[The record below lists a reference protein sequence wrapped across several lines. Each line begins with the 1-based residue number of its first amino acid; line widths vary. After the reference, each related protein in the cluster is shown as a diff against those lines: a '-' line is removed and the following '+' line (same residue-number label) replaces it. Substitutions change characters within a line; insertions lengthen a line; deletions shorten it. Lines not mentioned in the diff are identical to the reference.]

1 MSKVFELLKAIL
13 FIILGIL
20 IVVDASHLTNFMAVV
35 LGIIIIIFSALQI
48 VTGIIE
54 NIKLVIN
61 GVVGIIIGALIITNA
76 AFIKDLFSIILGV
89 VITLTCINNLLFV
102 NKNIDKKE
110 ATIYRVILII
120 DIIFGILCIVGNIVI
135 PDLVV
140 VFVGLLLFTY
150 GVVELINFFIAGK
163 ENDIENI
170 A

>member
-20 IVVDASHLTNFMAVV
+20 IVVDASHLTNFIAIV

-48 VTGIIE
+48 VSGITE
-54 NIKLVIN
+54 NLRFIIN
-61 GVVGIIIGALIITNA
+61 GIVGIILGALIITNA
-76 AFIKDLFSIILGV
+76 SFIKDLFSIILGV
-89 VITLTCINNLLFV
+89 VITLTCLNNLFFV
-102 NKNIDKKE
+102 DKSIDKKE
-110 ATIYRVILII
+110 AIMYRIILII
-120 DIIFGILCIVGNIVI
+120 DIIFGILCIVGNIII

-150 GVVELINFFIAGK
+150 GVVEMINFFIAGK

-170 A
+170 I

>member
-20 IVVDASHLTNFMAVV
+20 IVVDASHLTNFIAIV

-48 VTGIIE
+48 VSGITE
-54 NIKLVIN
+54 NFRFIIN
-61 GVVGIIIGALIITNA
+61 GIVGIILGALIITNA
-76 AFIKDLFSIILGV
+76 SFIKDLFSIILGV
-89 VITLTCINNLLFV
+89 VITLTCLNNLFLV
-102 NKNIDKKE
+102 DKSIDKKE
-110 ATIYRVILII
+110 AIMYRIILII
-120 DIIFGILCIVGNIVI
+120 DIIFGILCIVGNIII

-150 GVVELINFFIAGK
+150 GVVEMINFFIAGK

-170 A
+170 I